1 MDNQGNMTITSANSV
16 VTLKVAGLYNAP
28 VRLEGFSSDAIAQP
42 AQVNPVVAE
51 MGADGHM
58 SVGFVPTPKTVTFAF
73 AADSPS
79 RQIMED
85 WYSAQEALR
94 EVLLCEVEVSTP
106 AINRKYTGLRGAL
119 TTAQPGV
126 QAQQTLR
133 PSQYVIT
140 FESWTGSAL

>member
-1 MDNQGNMTITSANSV
+1 
-16 VTLKVAGLYNAP
+16 
-28 VRLEGFSSDAIAQP
+28 
-42 AQVNPVVAE
+42 
-51 MGADGHM
+51 
-58 SVGFVPTPKTVTFAF
+58 
-73 AADSPS
+73 
-79 RQIMED
+79 MED